1 MLLMSSTAG
10 AIDQRTCAVR
20 DDSAVRQLPAAISL
34 AILGLILGLAAVL
47 VARRLVGALVSP
59 LSGGAILLVALAVE
73 SVITSYR
80 CVSSSTEFSVPS
92 TQYSSRRQG
101 SLPPRAVFSLIIPGI
116 AAFAMLA
123 SLTLRGTPAWGLFFS
138 WLLLIS
144 AESIPWLLYYRPGLI
159 NVRWLQVLRPTIAPP
174 IESAHNKI
182 PRGLVQ
188 QFTRI
193 RDGDRES
200 IHALVKADVAAHDHL
215 AVVHLSFCP
224 PLAAPP
230 QLSAYALNAD
240 DAEVRITQAE
250 TFGTRL
256 EVRLPAAKETPRALL
271 VEVLGSVTDPKA
283 A

>member
-1 MLLMSSTAG
+1 MSSTAG
-10 AIDQRTCAVR
+10 AIYPSARAAR
-20 DDSAVRQLPAAISL
+20 DDSTVRQLSTAISL
-34 AILGLILGLAAVL
+34 ALLGLILGLGAVL
-47 VARRLVGALVSP
+47 AARRLSGALLSP
-59 LSGGAILLVALAVE
+59 LSGGTTLLVALTVE
-73 SVITSYR
+73 STILLYR
-80 CVSSSTEFSVPS
+80 RISSLTEYSVRSTHYFGRW
-92 TQYSSRRQG
+92 QRL
-101 SLPPRAVFSLIIPGI
+101 LPPRAVFSLIIPEV
-116 AAFAMLA
+116 AALAILA
-123 SLTLRGTPAWGLFFS
+123 SLTIRGTPAWGLIPS

-144 AESIPWLLYYRPGLI
+144 AESIPWLLHYRPGLI
-159 NVRWLQVLRPTIAPP
+159 NTSWLHVLWPTVAPP
-174 IESAHNKI
+174 VESEQAEI

-188 QFTRI
+188 QLTRT
-193 RDGDRES
+193 READRES
-200 IHALVKADVAAHDHL
+200 IHAIVKADIAANDHL